1 VSCRGVSSSAVAS
14 IALMNGEHL
23 AEVDQTLLLI
33 AEARER
39 AERAARTVRRNEAD
53 ANLVEALQ
61 AADRSLL
68 EVHSELRKTV
78 YFGGGSAEPQ
88 LKLASGS

>member
-1 VSCRGVSSSAVAS
+1 MS
-14 IALMNGEHL
+14 GEHL

-39 AERAARTVRRNEAD
+39 AERAARTMRREDAD
-53 ANLVEALQ
+53 STLVEALQ
-61 AADRSLL
+61 VADRGLL
-68 EVHSELRKTV
+68 ELHNELRKNV
-78 YFGGGSAEPQ
+78 YFGSGRGDPQ

>member
-1 VSCRGVSSSAVAS
+1 MS
-14 IALMNGEHL
+14 GEHL

-39 AERAARTVRRNEAD
+39 AERAARAIRQDDEGSS
-53 ANLVEALQ
+53 LVEALQ
-61 AADRSLL
+61 VADRGLL
-68 EVHSELRKTV
+68 ELHNELRKTV
-78 YFGGGSAEPQ
+78 YFGGGSGDPQ

>member
-1 VSCRGVSSSAVAS
+1 MS
-14 IALMNGEHL
+14 GEHL

-39 AERAARTVRRNEAD
+39 AERAARAIQRDDAD
-53 ANLVEALQ
+53 SSLVEPLQ
-61 AADRSLL
+61 AADRGLL
-68 EVHSELRKTV
+68 ELHSELRKTV
-78 YFGGGSAEPQ
+78 YLGGERSSPQ